1 MSEITKLNILLAPKY
16 KFMIDA
22 LLEAYPD
29 TGGLASRTA
38 KYEFIHGLILL
49 MKYSKQEGISIA
61 DAYSRFMNDKEFF
74 LKQNLPL
81 IRTNVA
87 MGLAELANIDG
98 LNKQQVVRESL
109 NKKRGPY
116 KPRRKKIVQEG
127 VVEPREIQEQ
137 SSNTA
142 IEVNNSS
149 QPLTQSGA
157 VEDLDDDE
165 ELDRLL
171 AKTKTTSVAEDVVEE
186 VIEKPKPK
194 ASILD
199 SFKTMKLSD

>member
-1 MSEITKLNILLAPKY
+1 
-16 KFMIDA
+16 MIDA

-81 IRTNVA
+81 MRTNIA

-98 LNKQQVVRESL
+98 LNKQQV
-109 NKKRGPY
+109 
-116 KPRRKKIVQEG
+116 
-127 VVEPREIQEQ
+127 
-137 SSNTA
+137 
-142 IEVNNSS
+142 VNNSS

-171 AKTKTTSVAEDVVEE
+171 AKTKPTSVAEDVVEE
-186 VIEKPKPK
+186 VIEKTKPK